1 MDSKDKIA
9 IYSAD
14 NCCTIWE
21 KNNIIGLVS
30 TQDFMDGKSLQV
42 KLNDGHENINTRIKA
57 YNTATQLIGRKN
69 PECPT
74 FYMEENTQEYEQVL
88 ETLGWAKD
96 SSFEEILLGEGNAF
110 GHVYKTS
117 NPYYQQERKSTR

>member
-1 MDSKDKIA
+1 M
-9 IYSAD
+9 
-14 NCCTIWE
+14 
-21 KNNIIGLVS
+21 S
-30 TQDFMDGKSLQV
+30 TQDFMDGKSIQV

-57 YNTATQLIGRKN
+57 YNTATQLIGKKN

-110 GHVYKTS
+110 EIINKKENLQDKKKKIQNVSIKRGTNQKMIS
-117 NPYYQQERKSTR
+117 SFSMA